1 MKLLKTSMENDRW
14 YKETVEKIS
23 SCQSSFSKKERK
35 KYQLDLLRRV
45 ARRVA
50 VFYDECGDCQLF
62 QQEIT
67 AYVNELGNMVHL
79 ADNVRRKQYAK
90 RLKQTVKH
98 LQSQHKLVPKGYYTG
113 ICISIGSGIGVA
125 IGAGMGTV
133 GAGIPIGIGIGVA
146 IGAMLDAKAKRE
158 DRVI

>member
-1 MKLLKTSMENDRW
+1 MESQNRW
-14 YKETVEKIS
+14 YEEITKKLDPYKDS
-23 SCQSSFSKKERK
+23 LSKKEQKR
-35 KYQLDLLRRV
+35 YQLDLLTRV

-50 VFYDECGDCQLF
+50 EFNEECGECQLF

-79 ADNVRRKQYAK
+79 ADNVRRKKYTK
-90 RLKQTVKH
+90 RLKQTVRH
-98 LQSQHKLVPKGYYTG
+98 LQSQHKLVSKGHYVG
-113 ICISIGSGIGVA
+113 LWLSIGTGIGVA
-125 IGAGMGTV
+125 IGAAMDNV

-146 IGAMLDAKAKRE
+146 IGTMLDAKAKKE

>member
-1 MKLLKTSMENDRW
+1 M
-14 YKETVEKIS
+14 
-23 SCQSSFSKKERK
+23 
-35 KYQLDLLRRV
+35 

-50 VFYDECGDCQLF
+50 EFYDECGECQLF

-79 ADNVRRKQYAK
+79 ADNVRRKKYAK
-90 RLKQTVKH
+90 RLKQTVRH
-98 LQSQHKLVPKGYYTG
+98 LQNQHKLVPKGHYIG
-113 ICISIGSGIGVA
+113 IWMSIGTGIGVA
-125 IGAGMGTV
+125 IGAAMDNV

-146 IGAMLDAKAKRE
+146 IGVMLDGKAKKE